1 MSVYV
6 ILTFIIFINIGF
18 SLPIS
23 KEEITIDVKNETY
36 AEIKIY
42 IEYKEI
48 TANKI
53 TYATLMDIRKLIS
66 SKVDGEE
73 INCTIKRL
81 NIGNEIVCPKIKEK
95 NTSLEIK
102 LIPDNF
108 ITKKGDI
115 YKLMFEK
122 PVIDTT
128 DLLKVSVRLPK
139 KAFIAESAIGN
150 SINPPN
156 FELSIDPSGRNII
169 VKWNIENP
177 SLGNKYDFSILFEKP
192 VEKIIIS
199 KEDNK
204 IKAQLI
210 YIISILLLISIG
222 GISAFYIYIT
232 KHRKI
237 INLQKE
243 DDKKVIEAI
252 KELGN
257 GCKHKEIVKKTG
269 FSKAKVSRILLDL
282 EKRKIIRVERV
293 GKNTK
298 IYLN

>member
-1 MSVYV
+1 MD
-6 ILTFIIFINIGF
+6 I
-18 SLPIS
+18 
-23 KEEITIDVKNETY
+23 
-36 AEIKIY
+36 
-42 IEYKEI
+42 KEI
-48 TANKI
+48 L
-53 TYATLMDIRKLIS
+53 Y
-66 SKVDGEE
+66 SKVDGKE

-95 NTSLEIK
+95 NTSLEIV
-102 LIPDNF
+102 LIPEN
-108 ITKKGDI
+108 IIIKKGDI

-128 DLLKVSVRLPK
+128 DLLKVSVKLPK
-139 KAFIAESAIGN
+139 KAFIAESTIGN

-156 FELSIDPSGRNII
+156 FELSIDPSGRNLI

-192 VEKIIIS
+192 EEKIVIEKENNKTKDQIIY
-199 KEDNK
+199 
-204 IKAQLI
+204 LI
-210 YIISILLLISIG
+210 GLLSVIFIG
-222 GISAFYIYIT
+222 GIGAYYLYVT
-232 KHRKI
+232 KHRKV
-237 INLQKE
+237 INLLKE
-243 DDKKVIEAI
+243 DEKKVIEAI

-282 EKRKIIRVERV
+282 EKRKIIRLERV